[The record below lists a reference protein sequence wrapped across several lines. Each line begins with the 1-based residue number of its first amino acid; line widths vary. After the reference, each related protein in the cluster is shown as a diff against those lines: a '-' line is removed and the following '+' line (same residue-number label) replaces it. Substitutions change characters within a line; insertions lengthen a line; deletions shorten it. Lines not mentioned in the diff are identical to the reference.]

1 MGESPVPP
9 SAGTIRVFIVDDHSI
24 VRHGLMY
31 VSANTIIMTAA
42 SGIGRRSSPPS
53 SRPAPSRTRPSL
65 TRSSSKYL
73 WLYAAACAVMAVI
86 ALLVRR
92 PRYIPAGIPVGTL
105 ETVGNIETAPPARP
119 PSDPTC
125 SPAPARPRSQRG
137 RAGVPTVACG

>member
-1 MGESPVPP
+1 VGESPVPP
-9 SAGTIRVFIVDDHSI
+9 GAGTIRVFIVDDHSI

-42 SGIGRRSSPPS
+42 SGIG
-53 SRPAPSRTRPSL
+53 PAVFTAILTSRTIAHTPIPDPVVF
-65 TRSSSKYL
+65 KYL

-92 PRYIPAGIPVGTL
+92 PRYIPAGVPVGTL

-125 SPAPARPRSQRG
+125 SPAPARSRRG
-137 RAGVPTVACG
+137 THGGVRLGG